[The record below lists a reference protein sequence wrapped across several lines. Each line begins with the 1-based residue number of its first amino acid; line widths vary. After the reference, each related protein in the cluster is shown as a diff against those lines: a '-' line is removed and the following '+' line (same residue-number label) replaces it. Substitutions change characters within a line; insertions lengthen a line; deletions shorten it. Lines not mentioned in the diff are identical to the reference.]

1 MAESTSNSPTP
12 GRPLRIG
19 WCGLGAM
26 GYPMARNIATS
37 QKSSQKPIMV
47 WNRTVEKAEKLAN
60 QLGKSVIT
68 VASGPAQLVSECD
81 IIFTNLA
88 NDAVVQDIYNQFSR
102 QLDQERP
109 TKSKIFVDTSTIYP
123 SLAAELDQLLS
134 GIRRCFFVASP
145 VFGPP
150 IIADAG
156 TLVIAMSGDYGSKRE
171 AAHLMVPGVGRKVI
185 DLGGNIKKAPTL
197 KLIGNGIIMSANEL
211 LSESLTLGEKCGIG
225 ASVVNNL
232 VKDIM
237 PAPSLLAYG
246 DRMVHDRFDGDAGF
260 AIDLGIKDSVHVRRL
275 AAEHNCPMP
284 TIDIAHQ
291 NMLTARALHQKHS
304 LFGEEKWKT
313 LDWSA
318 SIAGSRVAAGLEPF
332 DSNADRVVPDD

>member
-102 QLDQERP
+102 QLD
-109 TKSKIFVDTSTIYP
+109 
-123 SLAAELDQLLS
+123 
-134 GIRRCFFVASP
+134 
-145 VFGPP
+145 
-150 IIADAG
+150 
-156 TLVIAMSGDYGSKRE
+156 
-171 AAHLMVPGVGRKVI
+171 
-185 DLGGNIKKAPTL
+185 
-197 KLIGNGIIMSANEL
+197 
-211 LSESLTLGEKCGIG
+211 
-225 ASVVNNL
+225 
-232 VKDIM
+232 
-237 PAPSLLAYG
+237 
-246 DRMVHDRFDGDAGF
+246 
-260 AIDLGIKDSVHVRRL
+260 VRL
-275 AAEHNCPMP
+275 
-284 TIDIAHQ
+284 
-291 NMLTARALHQKHS
+291 
-304 LFGEEKWKT
+304 
-313 LDWSA
+313 
-318 SIAGSRVAAGLEPF
+318 
-332 DSNADRVVPDD
+332 